1 LVLFYDVKTYTTDR
15 SIEVWP
21 AYWAYHFGM
30 YEFKFLIFEM
40 EERTEYQGMEES
52 ITKN

>member
-1 LVLFYDVKTYTTDR
+1 
-15 SIEVWP
+15 
-21 AYWAYHFGM
+21 M

-52 ITKN
+52 IAKNVRIQTSSPI